1 MPETNKVLAGYK
13 KGSLIATIYN
23 ISETD
28 GSLTEDKTLGS
39 GSTYPGNTV
48 TNIYNIFT
56 LGDGTNSEPKYFAI
70 GKITGIDGYQI

>member
-13 KGSLIATIYN
+13 KGSLTATIYS
-23 ISETD
+23 ISDTD

-39 GSTYPGNTV
+39 GSAYPGNTV

-56 LGDGTNSEPKYFAI
+56 LGDGIDNVSKYFAI